1 MKYCVCMISIDLSP
15 SRRWKMVEKWQC
27 IRCV

>member
-1 MKYCVCMISIDLSP
+1 MISIDLSP

-27 IRCV
+27 IRCVEC